1 MEVELKAKE
10 VFETEIAAME
20 KTIEELKQTNDKVL
34 KAIKAN
40 EILLG
45 GLRSNLKDAIA
56 DDSMGQGIND
66 LNTTQVE
73 IVESY
78 PEAQTD

>member
-1 MEVELKAKE
+1 MEVELKATE

-20 KTIEELKQTNDKVL
+20 KTIKELKQTNEKVL

-40 EILLG
+40 EILLS
-45 GLRSNLKDAIA
+45 GLRSNLNDAIA

>member
-1 MEVELKAKE
+1 MEVQLNATE

>member
-20 KTIEELKQTNDKVL
+20 KTIEELKQTHDKVL

-45 GLRSNLKDAIA
+45 GLRSNLNDAIA